1 MWNVAPWLPFGA
13 PSGLQSSNYPAVAS
27 LAILEISKQLK
38 DEVDGS
44 KFCFLLSWYVYM
56 LQMQILVTHIQKN
69 TKARFLK
76 SLGSSSCN
84 GEQGNQDSYSIRHYG
99 NGSKHNSPQNAW
111 LSKNRC
117 SHQCFPLFQG
127 TVRTF

>member
-99 NGSKHNSPQNAW
+99 NGSKHNSPRMLGSAKIGAAINAF
-111 LSKNRC
+111 
-117 SHQCFPLFQG
+117 HCFKE
-127 TVRTF
+127 R